1 MIQKG
6 LNEISQKIYSKRDCE
21 FRYDPEN
28 ADFVLRR
35 TISSTL
41 PNKFKDS
48 VICACNRFNP
58 NQGTCAGDSGAPL
71 LTYETDF
78 DTHQIKYV
86 LLAILHGGAKQ
97 CDNSIY
103 PAIYNR
109 IATPHLYKWI
119 SDRITGNIN
128 NLHTNVVIATYIPLP
143 LYEVK

>member
-1 MIQKG
+1 MIPKG

-41 PNKFKDS
+41 PNKFEDS

-71 LTYETDF
+71 LTYVTDF
-78 DTHQIKYV
+78 ETREIKYE
-86 LLAILHGGAKQ
+86 LLAILHGSVKQ
-97 CDNSIY
+97 CDNSRF
-103 PAIYNR
+103 PAIYTR
-109 IATPHLYKWI
+109 ITTPRLYKWI
-119 SDRITGNIN
+119 LDRITGNI
-128 NLHTNVVIATYIPLP
+128 YI
-143 LYEVK
+143 KSCS